1 MFHRSLY
8 ILLATATV
16 AAPVAAQRGAP
27 QPDVQLYQ
35 VRPDGPP
42 MAWSSVT
49 ASRRAVIGVTV
60 GARPSDADSI
70 GATVTAVTPGGPAA
84 KAGLLAGD
92 IITKFNGT
100 SLVVRG
106 QAVQD
111 DEQSAP
117 GLRLIELVSR
127 VEPGDTVVVEW
138 RRDRQRKTA
147 KVVTQS
153 AGNVWVTGENDGVRV
168 FTAPAP
174 GGYAFSLDMDGRERQ
189 LAELRSHL
197 GEMRTPMMTEGR
209 LFIRMSGPLG
219 GVQFAPIN
227 ADLGRYFGVTE
238 GILILD
244 TPDTSAHVDLKGGDV
259 IVAIDGRKATD
270 VDQLMRI
277 ISSYNDG
284 ETINF
289 DVMRDKRHVAVAV
302 KAEEVRGG
310 GRMKV
315 MDTELAPL
323 PRTGTLER
331 TPVPDMPPP
340 ATAPAPRSRS
350 RSGT

>member
-1 MFHRSLY
+1 MFYRTCY
-8 ILLATATV
+8 ILLATATIV
-16 AAPVAAQRGAP
+16 APLAAQRSEPPRA
-27 QPDVQLYQ
+27 DVQLYS
-35 VRPDGPP
+35 VRPDGPA
-42 MAWSSVT
+42 MAWTSVT
-49 ASRRAVIGVTV
+49 SSGRAMIGVTV
-60 GARPSDADSI
+60 GLRPSASDSL
-70 GATVTAVTPGGPAA
+70 GATISAVTPGGPAA

-100 SLVVRG
+100 ALVVRG
-106 QAVQD
+106 QAIED
-111 DEQSAP
+111 DGQSGP
-117 GLRLIELVSR
+117 GLRLIELVAR
-127 VEPGDTVVVEW
+127 VEPGDTVAVEW
-138 RRDRQRKTA
+138 RRERQRKTA
-147 KVVTQS
+147 QIVTQ
-153 AGNVWVTGENDGVRV
+153 ARNVWVAGDNDGVRV
-168 FTAPAP
+168 FTAPTP
-174 GGYAFSLDMDGRERQ
+174 GAYAFSLDMEGRERQ

-197 GEMRTPMMTEGR
+197 GEMRSPMMTEGR
-209 LFIRMSGPLG
+209 FMIRMNGPLG

-227 ADLGRYFGVTE
+227 PDLGRYFGVTE

-244 TPDTSAHVDLKGGDV
+244 TPDTSAHLDLKGGDV

-289 DVMRDKRHVAVAV
+289 DVMRDKRRVSVPV

-310 GRMKV
+310 GRMRV
-315 MDTELAPL
+315 LEGELAPMRR
-323 PRTGTLER
+323 PAVIET

-340 ATAPAPRSRS
+340 ATAPRARS

>member
-8 ILLATATV
+8 LLLAAATIAV
-16 AAPVAAQRGAP
+16 PSAAQR
-27 QPDVQLYQ
+27 PDVQVFQ
-35 VRPDGPP
+35 VRPEGPP

-49 ASRRAVIGVTV
+49 TGGRAMIGVTV
-60 GARPSDADSI
+60 SLRPSAADST
-70 GATVTAVTPGGPAA
+70 GATISAVTPGGPAA

-92 IITKFNGT
+92 VITKFNGT
-100 SLVVRG
+100 ALVGRG
-106 QAVQD
+106 QAIED
-111 DEQSAP
+111 DGQSGP

-127 VEPGDTVVVEW
+127 VEPGDTVAVEW
-138 RRDRQRKTA
+138 RRERQRKTA
-147 KVVTQS
+147 QIVPQ
-153 AGNVWVTGENDGVRV
+153 ARNVWVSGENEGVRI
-168 FTAPAP
+168 FTSPAP
-174 GGYAFSLDMDGRERQ
+174 GGYALQLDMEGRERA

-197 GEMRTPMMTEGR
+197 GEMRAPMPMMSGDR
-209 LFIRMSGPLG
+209 FFVRMGGPLG

-227 ADLGRYFGVTE
+227 PDLGRYFGVTE

-244 TPDTSAHVDLKGGDV
+244 TPDTSAHIDLKGGDV

-284 ETINF
+284 ETISF
-289 DVMRDKRHVAVAV
+289 EVMRDKRRVTVPV
-302 KAEEVRGG
+302 KADDVRGG

-315 MDTELAPL
+315 IEGELAPARR
-323 PRTGTLER
+323 PASLER
-331 TPVPDMPPP
+331 TPSPDLPPP
-340 ATAPAPRSRS
+340 ASAPRARS

>member
-1 MFHRSLY
+1 MFQRTLY
-8 ILLATATV
+8 ILLATATIV
-16 AAPVAAQRGAP
+16 TPAAAQRGTA

-35 VRPDGPP
+35 VRPDGGP
-42 MAWSSVT
+42 MGFTTVT
-49 ASRRAVIGVTV
+49 TSGRAMIGVTV
-60 GARPSDADSI
+60 NLRPSAADST
-70 GATVTAVTPGGPAA
+70 GATISAVTPGGPAA

-92 IITKFNGT
+92 VITKFNGT
-100 SLVVRG
+100 ALVVRG
-106 QAVQD
+106 QAIVD
-111 DEQSAP
+111 DGQSGP

-127 VEPGDTVVVEW
+127 VEPGDTVAVEW
-138 RRDRQRKTA
+138 RRERQRKTA
-147 KVVTQS
+147 QIVTT
-153 AGNVWVTGENDGVRV
+153 ARNVWVSGDNVPEVRV
-168 FTAPAP
+168 FTAPPP
-174 GGYAFSLDMDGRERQ
+174 GAYALQLDMDGRERQ

-197 GEMRTPMMTEGR
+197 GEMRTPMPMMTEGR

-310 GRMKV
+310 NRMKV
-315 MDTELAPL
+315 LEGELAPMRR
-323 PRTGTLER
+323 PAGVEG

-340 ATAPAPRSRS
+340 ASPPRARS